1 MEHNFSIIKNDW
13 FKFLSHA
20 SYINFTISCNF
31 HQVRLYHLED
41 RFLRGFPLKS
51 YLSQNEVSVKLTESI
66 ANGKKIIYLGKK
78 TRTTE
83 KNKYSFIK
91 VISFLVTHMYQ
102 RSLFLIFLSQLPF
115 FNTLNKLDDVRRI

>member
-1 MEHNFSIIKNDW
+1 M
-13 FKFLSHA
+13 
-20 SYINFTISCNF
+20 
-31 HQVRLYHLED
+31 
-41 RFLRGFPLKS
+41 
-51 YLSQNEVSVKLTESI
+51 
-66 ANGKKIIYLGKK
+66 
-78 TRTTE
+78 TE